1 MREPNYK
8 VLVKSRNKIETVQSI
23 ELNVF
28 GRLKKVNTG
37 FTTYVIA
44 EDRDQFILSEATG
57 LFDKNNTPIYEN
69 HIVKRNGK
77 RYFIKYETGSFMLVR
92 MSEKTNMY
100 MEFTKCWS
108 DEAYP
113 LSQLYWSNDDQENR
127 ISDIEIIGF
136 EPDLKMTP

>member
-77 RYFIKYETGSFMLVR
+77 QYFIKYETGSFMLIR
-92 MSEKTNMY
+92 MSEKINMY
-100 MEFTKCWS
+100 MEFNKCWS

-113 LSQLYWSNDDQENR
+113 LSQLYWSNGDQENR
-127 ISDIEIIGF
+127 VSDIEIIGF